1 MKPLI
6 KTSSILLIV
15 LSTMF
20 LLTNCKDNDEEENN
34 QNRITMI
41 DFSTRSNSCYYYN
54 HADFVPDSL
63 ITFNW
68 NIYNIDS
75 NIAIIINSQEE
86 FLNYITIKEGENT
99 PIIDFNKY
107 SLITVRVSTCENL
120 GEPTKTLDKISENN
134 YKLTFNCYQVT
145 GNHDISERTWV
156 QAMLIPKISSNS
168 NIDFILNILPAE

>member
-6 KTSSILLIV
+6 KISSLLLIV

-20 LLTNCKDNDEEENN
+20 LLINCKDDEGDNN
-34 QNRITMI
+34 QNSIAMI
-41 DFSTRSNSCYYYN
+41 DFSIRSNPCYYYN

-63 ITFNW
+63 IAFNW
-68 NIYNIDS
+68 NINNIDS

-99 PIIDFNKY
+99 PTIDFNKY

-120 GEPTKTLDKISENN
+120 GEPTKILNKISENN

-145 GNHDISERTWV
+145 GTADISERTWV
-156 QAMLIPKISSNS
+156 QAMLITKISSNA
-168 NIDFILNILPAE
+168 NIDFKLNVFPPE